1 MKRSASLLCLLLIL
15 ALLCGMFAGCGTD
28 AASSAAS
35 SAASTEATASAAAP
49 SETPEAPSAPA
60 EADSAEEASAAE
72 SSTLDGNASGQQSED
87 GIASLTTEGAPQG
100 AISFPLEET
109 VSFTYWFAP
118 EADGMEQLD
127 SFNDNLALKTAE
139 EMTNVHLELQEVS
152 FMAQEEQFNL
162 MVASND
168 YPDIIQRF
176 GALYSRG
183 IDNAIDEDIL
193 VDLTDLLP
201 DYAPNYSYLRDNNAE
216 LKKSTTT
223 DTGRVG
229 SFFFLIGDAD
239 LGPRQG
245 LWIRQDWL
253 DAQGLEVPATYD
265 ELHETLLTMKN
276 AYGCSDPLLLTST
289 GYFSSMTLLGG
300 YDVGASFYN
309 QDGTIKYGPIEEGFH
324 EYVEMLHQWY
334 TEGLISSDFA
344 TRDEMSLMFDATPI
358 INDSTAVWNANY
370 RGDDSWKNSAADPNF
385 TPLAI
390 PDVTKT
396 GTEQI
401 HVGGKGSNVDSYGCA
416 VSTGCEDPE
425 TAVAWIDWWY
435 SDEATMLSSYGVE
448 GETFYYNEDGQPL
461 YTDVVLNNDLGS
473 ARAMR
478 NIYTGM
484 SLAFRVFRVVTA
496 GYDNGYDILD
506 RGTWASNRDNAWDI
520 SNFISRTTEEGE
532 EYNAVMSE
540 VETYVEENIPKFI
553 IGDRDL
559 SEWDTYVQD
568 IKDMGI
574 DVAIEIETACV
585 ERYNER

>member
-1 MKRSASLLCLLLIL
+1 MKRSATLLCLLITL
-15 ALLCGMFAGCGTD
+15 AMLCSIFAGCGND
-28 AASSAAS
+28 AASSAPPAEE
-35 SAASTEATASAAAP
+35 STATEPVVSDTDTP
-49 SETPEAPSAPA
+49 PEAPPAPEESAV
-60 EADSAEEASAAE
+60 EDSAEETSALE
-72 SSTLDGNASGQQSED
+72 GNASGQQSED
-87 GIASLTTEGAPQG
+87 GIASLTTAGAPAG
-100 AISFPLEET
+100 AISFPLEEP

-118 EADGMEQLD
+118 EADGMEQLNT
-127 SFNDNLALKTAE
+127 FNDNLALKTAE
-139 EMTNVHLELQEVS
+139 TETNVHLELQEVS

-176 GALYSRG
+176 GSLYSKG
-183 IDNAIDEDIL
+183 IDNAIEEDIL
-193 VDLTDLLP
+193 MDLTDMLP

-245 LWIRQDWL
+245 LWIRQDWVE
-253 DAQGLEVPATYD
+253 AQGLEIPTTYD
-265 ELHETLLTMKN
+265 ELHEVLLAMKD

-289 GYFSSMTLLGG
+289 GYFSNMTLLGG
-300 YDVGASFYN
+300 FDVGAGFYN
-309 QDGTIKYGPIEEGFH
+309 QDGTIKYGPIEDGFH

-344 TRDEMSLMFDATPI
+344 TRSEMSLMFDATPI

-390 PDVTKT
+390 PDMTKT

-401 HVGGKGSNVDSYGCA
+401 HVGGKGSNVDAYGCA
-416 VSTGCEDPE
+416 ISTNCHDPE

-435 SDEATMLSSYGVE
+435 SDEATMLASYGVE
-448 GETFYYNEDGQPL
+448 GETFTYNENGQPL

-506 RGTWASNRDNAWDI
+506 RGTWTTNRDNAWDI

-532 EYNAVMSE
+532 DYNAVMSE

-568 IKDMGI
+568 IKNMGI
-574 DVAIEIETACV
+574 DEAVEIETACV
-585 ERYNER
+585 ERYNAR

>member
-1 MKRSASLLCLLLIL
+1 MKRSAPLLCLLLIL
-15 ALLCGMFAGCGTD
+15 AMLCSMFTGCGNDTTAP
-28 AASSAAS
+28 AASAEGS
-35 SAASTEATASAAAP
+35 ASAAPAV
-49 SETPEAPSAPA
+49 SEASEIPETSPAPA
-60 EADSAEEASAAE
+60 EIEET
-72 SSTLDGNASGQQSED
+72 STDEPSVLDGNASGQQSED
-87 GIASLTTEGAPQG
+87 GIASLTTAGAPEG
-100 AISFPLEET
+100 AISFPLAEP

-118 EADGMEQLD
+118 EADGIEQLNT
-127 SFNDNLALKTAE
+127 FNDNLVLKTAE
-139 EMTNVHLELQEVS
+139 AETNVHLELQEVS

-176 GALYSRG
+176 GALYTKG
-183 IDNAIDEDIL
+183 IDNAIEEDIL
-193 VDLTDLLP
+193 MDLTDLLP
-201 DYAPNYSYLRDNNAE
+201 DYAPNYSFLRDNNEE

-223 DTGRVG
+223 DTGKVG

-239 LGPRQG
+239 LGTRQG

-253 DAQGLEVPATYD
+253 EAQNLDVPATYD
-265 ELHETLLTMKN
+265 ELHEVLLTLKD

-300 YDVGASFYN
+300 FDVGAGFYN
-309 QDGTIKYGPIEEGFH
+309 QDGTIKYGPIEDGFR
-324 EYVEMLHQWY
+324 EYVEMMHQWY

-344 TRDEMSLMFDATPI
+344 TRSEMALMFDATSI

-390 PDVTKT
+390 PDMTQT

-401 HVGGKGSNVDSYGCA
+401 HVGGKGSNVDGYGC
-416 VSTGCEDPE
+416 VISTNCHDPE

-435 SDEATMLSSYGVE
+435 SDEATMLASYGIE
-448 GETFYYNEDGQPL
+448 GETFNYNEDGQPL

-484 SLAFRVFRVVTA
+484 SLAFRMFRVVTA

-506 RGTWASNRDNAWDI
+506 RGTWVTNRDNAWDI

-532 EYNAVMSE
+532 DYNAVMSE

-568 IKDMGI
+568 IKNMGI
-574 DVAIEIETACV
+574 DEAIEIEAACV
-585 ERYNER
+585 ARYNER